1 MLLVSQCYGDNTS
14 YIVRRCMLPD
24 TVTVSTQH
32 NPSIITQHVLPTVN
46 KETEPSKGQHITME
60 SEARKVE
67 EQHST

>member
-1 MLLVSQCYGDNTS
+1 
-14 YIVRRCMLPD
+14 MLPD

-46 KETEPSKGQHITME
+46 KDTEPSKDQHITLE
-60 SEARKVE
+60 PVARKVE